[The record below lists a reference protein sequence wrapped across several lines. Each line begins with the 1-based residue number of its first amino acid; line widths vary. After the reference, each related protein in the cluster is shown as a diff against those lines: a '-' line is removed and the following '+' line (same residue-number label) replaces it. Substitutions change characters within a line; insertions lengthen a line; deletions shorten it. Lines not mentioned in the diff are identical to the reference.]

1 MPFRFSTF
9 ASICTH
15 KFLIIPLKGKRV
27 ERLMGAH
34 NIFYSSFILM
44 HRFTTHHHRLLRS
57 DDDTCYVH
65 FYHSFDLLKVQI
77 CWAVKKS
84 FRKCAEVNEK
94 FLFIFIQSENYENVY
109 GKLKQQ
115 LSVCVTFH
123 SFSLLHFFISSR
135 MHVYRVLFL
144 AKLYVFCF
152 TFFLCLLI
160 LFIYFFSLFFIIITI
175 FFTYN

>member
-65 FYHSFDLLKVQI
+65 FLSLSWLTKSSNLLS
-77 CWAVKKS
+77 CKKS
-84 FRKCAEVNEK
+84 NFANVLKLMKNFFS
-94 FLFIFIQSENYENVY
+94 FLFRVKIMRMYMEN
-109 GKLKQQ
+109 
-115 LSVCVTFH
+115 
-123 SFSLLHFFISSR
+123 SSNS
-135 MHVYRVLFL
+135 YLFVWL
-144 AKLYVFCF
+144 F
-152 TFFLCLLI
+152 TL
-160 LFIYFFSLFFIIITI
+160 SLFFTSSFLRACMCIV
-175 FFTYN
+175 FYF